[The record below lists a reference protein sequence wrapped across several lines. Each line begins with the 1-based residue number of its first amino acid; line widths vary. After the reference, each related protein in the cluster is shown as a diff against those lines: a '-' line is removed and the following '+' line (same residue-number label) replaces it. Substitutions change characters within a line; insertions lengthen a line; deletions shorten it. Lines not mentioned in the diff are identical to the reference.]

1 MRFQNVDVE
10 VVAIINDAVG
20 TLMSTAHSDRN
31 CQIGL
36 ILGTGCNACYM
47 EDLECVGLWDGQIN
61 NPKQVFNFLHYY
73 FLLFPFVLHYY
84 FLLF

>member
-1 MRFQNVDVE
+1 
-10 VVAIINDAVG
+10 
-20 TLMSTAHSDRN
+20 MSTAHSDRN

-61 NPKQVFNFLHYY
+61 NPKQVFN
-73 FLLFPFVLHYY
+73 LLNCVWNFNWQ
-84 FLLF
+84 